1 MESILAATHLIRKKC
16 LAMKKKYVGVWAVF
30 FLILAC
36 GSLLR
41 LFGLGLSSMGIDVME
56 FYKVGQSGLSP
67 GTLLLDNPDC
77 LASCPPLWFAA
88 HNGFLQFF
96 RLDVNFFSIRLLDAL
111 VGILTIFAAFL
122 MGREAGGARTGLL
135 AALFVALHPIHIQ
148 MSREC
153 YFYVAVTLGCFL
165 LLTAVF
171 RLINRLERQQEPDIF
186 FYAAVIP
193 GFLLATNVQMSSWAF
208 AFLIVI
214 ALYTILL
221 PTTFRKKTA
230 FRHIVGLT
238 LILFLIGLPPLL
250 SGWGLRMAYSMTFGP
265 GQEQWGTIF
274 GNKSGALWIPLWH
287 ILSSYLV
294 GRGLVRSTA
303 SILFAAGS
311 IWVLAVAWKKEKK
324 IRFFT
329 YLAVSTVGL
338 LAILQWRSV
347 FPPAARYYSSLFPI
361 MTMLVSLGLVRGGAA
376 ITSRIKWRTCGSTV
390 PVGIGAILILF
401 FTVNPALLAVRIE
414 GLPPYKAVSA
424 WADAHLPAGT
434 IVLCDRWFTPW
445 NEFRMNPATNVM
457 YTFTVP
463 NEPVQVYERNR
474 WRESAEAFF
483 DRNPEAA
490 FFEGKEY
497 WTRLGPW
504 TWPSTNFMHKIE
516 FVDEAGAQLD
526 SMGLAYRSPPPEAH
540 PEWLPVTLY
549 FNTREDVIQRAKASG
564 NETICLYNKGWGYA
578 KPGWQQG
585 HFEDYRI
592 VTTSASIDIYDLKE
606 VPLTGSLEISAATA
620 ERPKTISVNGA
631 TTVFASGRIRTWTVP
646 LTLQPGQN
654 TVLFTSPSTDSLFVL
669 DIRWKP
675 LQNQR

>member
-1 MESILAATHLIRKKC
+1 
-16 LAMKKKYVGVWAVF
+16 MKKECAGVWVIF
-30 FLILAC
+30 FLILMC
-36 GSLLR
+36 GSSLR
-41 LFGLGLSSMGIDVME
+41 LSGLECSSMGIDVME

-67 GTLLLDNPDC
+67 GALMLDNPDC

-111 VGILTIFAAFL
+111 AGILTIFAAFL

-165 LLTAVF
+165 LLTAVL
-171 RLINRLERQQEPDIF
+171 RLINRLERQQTPDIF

-214 ALYTILL
+214 ALYTVLL
-221 PTTFRKKTA
+221 PATFRKKTA
-230 FRHIVGLT
+230 FRHVIGLT

-250 SGWGLRMAYSMTFGP
+250 SGWGLRMAYSMTFGS

-274 GNKSGALWIPLWH
+274 GDKSGSIWGPLWH

-294 GRGLVRSTA
+294 GRGLARSIA
-303 SILFAAGS
+303 SILFAAGG
-311 IWVLAVAWKKEKK
+311 IWVLAVAWKKENK
-324 IRFFT
+324 IRCFT
-329 YLAVSTVGL
+329 CLAVSTVGL

-361 MTMLVSLGLVRGGAA
+361 MTMLVALGLVRGGD
-376 ITSRIKWRTCGSTV
+376 IVISRIKWRQTWSSTV
-390 PVGIGAILILF
+390 PAGIGASLILL
-401 FTVNPALLAVRIE
+401 FTVKPALLAARIE

-424 WADAHLPAGT
+424 WADAHLSAGT
-434 IVLCDRWFTPW
+434 VVLCDRWFTPW
-445 NEFRMNPATNVM
+445 NEFRMNPATNVT

-463 NEPVQVYERNR
+463 NEPVQVYEKNR

-483 DRNPEAA
+483 ARNPEAA
-490 FFEGKEY
+490 FFESKEY
-497 WTRLGPW
+497 WTRLGSW
-504 TWPSTNFMHKIE
+504 SWPSTNFMHKIE

-526 SMGLAYRSPPPEAH
+526 SMGLAYRAPPPEAP

-549 FNTREDVIQRAKASG
+549 FNTREDVIQRAKVSG
-564 NETICLYNKGWGYA
+564 SETICLYNKGWGYA

-585 HFEDYRI
+585 NFEDYRI
-592 VTTSASIDIYDLKE
+592 MTQSASIDLYNLKE

-620 ERPKTISVNGA
+620 ERPKTISVNGL
-631 TTVFASGRIRTWTVP
+631 TTVFSSGRIRTWIIPVA
-646 LTLQPGQN
+646 LLPGQN
-654 TVLFTSPSTDSLFVL
+654 AVPFTSPSADPLFVL

-675 LQNQR
+675 LPNQR